1 MRLNDERMKT
11 VPTGL
16 GGARRTFAALL
27 CLCLL
32 AVSAIPARAYS
43 TVQFI
48 GIQGQIHNDIATLG
62 ALENPTRAD
71 RALLRTLQRASNA
84 LTKVSFSDGKTLR
97 SLNAILGRKEAYLS
111 QLNDIRANLLTG
123 FNSEYNFVGG
133 LLLELPDT
141 SAAAA
146 VAEQYAKF
154 APTAAKVNSAA
165 TIPPFTAR
173 YDAAKAKLDNIFI
186 RANEA
191 LIIPFP
197 SDLSSDS
204 VSAKINGVGLRASA
218 TSGTDNVFSAV
229 STETNISVVVSG
241 VTISGGGSRG
251 ILFSIPN
258 VQPGAFRYSIPG
270 TASFTNRTGIYPPD
284 TETAEGATDGAIFIN
299 TTATEIYGSFSCS
312 GPGFTITDGRFRVT
326 LSQP

>member
-1 MRLNDERMKT
+1 MKT
-11 VPTGL
+11 VPTDL
-16 GGARRTFAALL
+16 GGARRIFAALL

-43 TVQFI
+43 TAQFI
-48 GIQGQIHNDIATLG
+48 GIQGQINNDIATLD

-71 RALLRTLQRASNA
+71 RALLRTLQRASNV
-84 LTKVSFSDGKTLR
+84 LTKGSFTDGKVLR
-97 SLNAILGRKEAYLS
+97 SLNAILGRNDSYTS
-111 QLNDIRANLLTG
+111 PLNDIRADLLTG
-123 FNSEYNFVGG
+123 FNSEYDFVGS
-133 LLLELPDT
+133 LLVELPDT
-141 SAAAA
+141 AAAAA
-146 VAEQYAKF
+146 VADQYAKF
-154 APTAAKVNSAA
+154 APTAAKVNGA
-165 TIPPFTAR
+165 TTMAQFTAR

-197 SDLSSDS
+197 SDISPNA
-204 VSAKINGVGLRASA
+204 VKAVINGVGLSASA
-218 TSGTDNVFSAV
+218 GSGTDNIFSAIA
-229 STETNISVVVSG
+229 TETNISLIVSG
-241 VTISGGGSRG
+241 VVGGSPSRG

-258 VQPGAFRYSIPG
+258 VQPGAFRYSIPEV
-270 TASFTNRTGIYPPD
+270 ASFTNRTGIYPPY
-284 TETAEGATDGAIFIN
+284 TETAEGATNGAIFIN